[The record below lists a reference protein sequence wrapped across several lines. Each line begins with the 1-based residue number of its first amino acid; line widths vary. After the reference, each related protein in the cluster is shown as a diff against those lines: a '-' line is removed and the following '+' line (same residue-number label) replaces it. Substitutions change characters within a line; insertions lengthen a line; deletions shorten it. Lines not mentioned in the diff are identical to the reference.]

1 MLQVGCQ
8 HGPGGAADPGLSF
21 EETRSHFGAWAIVS
35 SPLTLSHDVTND
47 TVTAQIWDIISN
59 TEVLAVNQAY
69 VGDSGGK
76 YDESDSQ
83 QLEFTDAFIEQSNG
97 AEKPVLAPAW
107 QLLYKPVG
115 SGKVAVLAMNS
126 ESDTRNLT
134 VDFASVPGLSCFL
147 FCTSAD
153 TKPRH
158 TVPLLLRM
166 IVSFC
171 LFPRFA
177 TLLPRCAVQ
186 LVCGAGYME
195 PSRPRHLQRQY
206 FRAGG
211 QPRCCVFY
219 CRLIK
224 VSTVTSDHHAAWMH
238 VVCTYIHA
246 YACISSQSSGPDLFP
261 TETIACSL

>member
-47 TVTAQIWDIISN
+47 TVNAQIWDVIAN

-76 YDESDSQ
+76 YDESYSK
-83 QLEFTDAFIEQSNG
+83 LEFTDAFIEQSNG

-134 VDFASVPGLSCFL
+134 VDFASVPGPSCFQL
-147 FCTSAD
+147 LHSA
-153 TKPRH
+153 PRRAI
-158 TVPLLLRM
+158 LLLFNR
-166 IVSFC
+166 
-171 LFPRFA
+171 
-177 TLLPRCAVQ
+177 LPCVASLSRCAV
-186 LVCGAGYME
+186 
-195 PSRPRHLQRQY
+195 
-206 FRAGG
+206 
-211 QPRCCVFY
+211 
-219 CRLIK
+219 
-224 VSTVTSDHHAAWMH
+224 
-238 VVCTYIHA
+238 
-246 YACISSQSSGPDLFP
+246 
-261 TETIACSL
+261 